1 MTEAEEV
8 LYLKNLLAVTRA
20 QLQNVMSIN
29 AELEVVIQGQKAA
42 IESFNKEKE
51 VLMAVNDELKKER

>member
-51 VLMAVNDELKKER
+51 ILMAVNDELKKER